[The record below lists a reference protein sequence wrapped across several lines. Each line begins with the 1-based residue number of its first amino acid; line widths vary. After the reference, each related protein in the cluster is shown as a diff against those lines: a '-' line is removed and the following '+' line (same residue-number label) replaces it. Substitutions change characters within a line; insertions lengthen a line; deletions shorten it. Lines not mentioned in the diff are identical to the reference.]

1 MHRLE
6 CVCAQCRQRAG
17 APFEVLEFGRDWPGK
32 GSAPAVFSKDEEL
45 QLAMELLAVGSEEE
59 LEQFLGNVLKS
70 AWQGVKTAGST
81 LAKVAKPLGGA
92 LKAVARTALPFVGG
106 ALGSMIPIPGVG
118 TALGAALGRA
128 AGNALELELEMEL
141 EAEAEAE
148 AGAPADRELEMAR
161 RFVRIAGQAAR
172 LASEGD
178 GSARAVESALT
189 RALHQQLPHFR
200 PAAPQQEGESGR
212 WRRRGKRI
220 VVMGDWS

>member
-17 APFEVLEFGRDWPGK
+17 APFEVLEFGQDWPGK
-32 GSAPAVFSKDEEL
+32 GSAPAVFSEDEEL
-45 QLAMELLAVGSEEE
+45 QLAKELLAVGSEEE
-59 LEQFLGNVLKS
+59 LEQFLGNVFKS
-70 AWQGVKTAGST
+70 VWQGVKTAGST

-128 AGNALELELEMEL
+128 VGNALELEL
-141 EAEAEAE
+141 E

-172 LASEGD
+172 LATEGD

>member
-17 APFEVLEFGRDWPGK
+17 APFEVLEFGQDWPGK
-32 GSAPAVFSKDEEL
+32 GSAPAVFSKEEEL
-45 QLAMELLAVGSEEE
+45 QLAKELLAVGSEEE
-59 LEQFLGNVLKS
+59 LEQFLGNVFKS
-70 AWQGVKTAGST
+70 AWQGVKKAGST

-118 TALGAALGRA
+118 TALGVALGRA
-128 AGNALELELEMEL
+128 AGNALELEL
-141 EAEAEAE
+141 E